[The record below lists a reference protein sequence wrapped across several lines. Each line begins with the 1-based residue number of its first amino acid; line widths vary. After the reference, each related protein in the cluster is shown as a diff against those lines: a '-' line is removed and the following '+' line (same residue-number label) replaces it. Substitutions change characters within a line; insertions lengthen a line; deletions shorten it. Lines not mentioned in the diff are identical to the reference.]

1 MNLLCI
7 GCTGFLGAPLRQ
19 ALLNA
24 GHRLHVVAR
33 SPRVGI
39 IHPLETWIS
48 FDSDWMSH
56 LETVDGIINLAG
68 ESIADG
74 LWSTRRRERIQDT
87 RSGLCRRIMDRLSRS
102 KQVPKVWINASAVGF
117 FGDRGS
123 EELMESSVCGS
134 GFLAETCHNW
144 EIEVQRSS
152 LLGVRSVS
160 LRFGVILSPG
170 SGFLKPIE
178 PIFQKGLGTI
188 LGSGNQFF
196 AWVAR
201 EDAIRSI
208 LFCLDSE
215 IKGPVNVVAPH
226 PIQQRDFA
234 QALSQKYG
242 KKLRI
247 RIPAFLLRLVLGELS
262 SLILFS
268 QRVIPD
274 RLLDAGFR
282 FKTERLQDALTSY
295 P

>member
-1 MNLLCI
+1 
-7 GCTGFLGAPLRQ
+7 
-19 ALLNA
+19 
-24 GHRLHVVAR
+24 
-33 SPRVGI
+33 
-39 IHPLETWIS
+39 
-48 FDSDWMSH
+48 
-56 LETVDGIINLAG
+56 
-68 ESIADG
+68 
-74 LWSTRRRERIQDT
+74 
-87 RSGLCRRIMDRLSRS
+87 
-102 KQVPKVWINASAVGF
+102 
-117 FGDRGS
+117 
-123 EELMESSVCGS
+123 
-134 GFLAETCHNW
+134 
-144 EIEVQRSS
+144 
-152 LLGVRSVS
+152 